1 VGYLLWG
8 VNKLRIALAQV
19 NPTIGAL
26 SRNTERVK
34 YYYHLANKNDAD
46 LVAFSE
52 LSLSGYPP
60 KDLLLYQSFIDR
72 EKELISRELLPLTAK
87 NGPAI
92 LIGAL
97 HRQGGKL
104 FNAAL
109 FLDQGK
115 IKSIHLKT
123 LLPNYDVFDEERYFT
138 RATEHRVE
146 MLGDLPTAITIC
158 EDIWND
164 RDFFA
169 EPIYNTDPL
178 ETLYAQGARLLI
190 NLSAS
195 PYHLGKHRMREEL
208 LTFLA
213 KKYNSAIIYLNQVGG
228 NDELVFDGSSL
239 ICNNRGELLYRAAA
253 FEEELFYIDTDNL
266 FHPAPA
272 TVPPGKDDINTV
284 MQTLRLGIRDYVSK
298 IGFEKVVLGLSGGI
312 DSAVVAVLAVE
323 ALGPENVLGVMM
335 PSPYSSDH
343 SIEDAARLAENL
355 GIENRL
361 IKIEEPFRAFLTL
374 LNGGTETLQDLA
386 EENLQ
391 ARIRGNIIM
400 HISNREGYLALAT
413 GNKSELAVGYC
424 TLYGDM
430 SGGLAVIADLPKM
443 MVYELADHL
452 NQIYGKEII
461 PERTIIKPPSAELR
475 PEQKDEDS
483 LPPYHILDP
492 ILYLYIEE
500 NLSAEDIAA
509 RGYEPETV
517 GRVLRMVDRAEFKRR
532 QAAPGLRITTRAF
545 GSGRRMPIARS
556 YEY

>member
-1 VGYLLWG
+1 M
-8 VNKLRIALAQV
+8 RIALSQI

-26 SRNTERVK
+26 SQNAAK
-34 YYYHLANKNDAD
+34 IKDYYHRAANSGAD
-46 LVAFSE
+46 LVIFTE

-60 KDLLLYQSFIDR
+60 KDLLLYQSFVDR
-72 EKELISRELLPLTAK
+72 EKELLNQEILPLTTK
-87 NGPAI
+87 DGPMI

-97 HRQGGKL
+97 HMRDSKL
-104 FNAAL
+104 YNAAL
-109 FLDQGK
+109 LLDQGN

-123 LLPNYDVFDEERYFT
+123 LLPNYDVFDEARYFT
-138 RATEHRVE
+138 RGNDHQVE
-146 MLGDLPTAITIC
+146 MLGDLPAAITIC

-164 RDFFA
+164 RDFFPN
-169 EPIYNTDPL
+169 PIYNTDPL
-178 ETLYAQGARLLI
+178 EKLYDRGARLLI

-195 PYHLGKHRMREEL
+195 PYHLGKHKLREEL
-208 LTFLA
+208 LPFLA
-213 KKYNSAIIYLNQVGG
+213 RKYNTGIIYLNQVGG

-239 ICNNRGELLYRAAA
+239 IYNSMGELLYRAAA
-253 FEEELFYIDTDNL
+253 FEEELFYVDTGDL
-266 FHPAPA
+266 FQPAIE
-272 TVPPGKDDINTV
+272 TMPPGSDNIDVV
-284 MQTLRLGIRDYVSK
+284 MQTLRLGIRDYVTK
-298 IGFEKVVLGLSGGI
+298 TGFKKVVLGLSGGI
-312 DSAVVAVLAVE
+312 DSAVVAALAVE

-335 PSPYSSDH
+335 PSPYSSEH
-343 SIEDAARLAENL
+343 SIEDAVSLAENL
-355 GIENRL
+355 GIDNRL
-361 IKIEEPFRAFLTL
+361 IKIEDPYKAFLSL
-374 LNGGTETLQDLA
+374 LNNGKEALEDLA

-443 MVYELADHL
+443 MVYDLANHI
-452 NQIYGKEII
+452 NQIHGQEII
-461 PERTIIKPPSAELR
+461 PERTISKPPSAELR
-475 PEQKDEDS
+475 PNQKDEDS

-492 ILYLYIEE
+492 ILYLYIGE
-500 NLSAEDIAA
+500 NLSAGDIIN
-509 RGYEPETV
+509 RGFDQNTV
-517 GRVLRMVDRAEFKRR
+517 NRVVRMVDRAEFKRR